1 MTHAS
6 AVDHFLAHPLP
17 GENCQCNEAFRLE
30 DVLKNVFMKDMV
42 GQTEAIE
49 GGQVHYCPDMLW
61 MLYPWSVQ
69 GQAEQ
74 PHLVSGTPAHDRGVG
89 TK

>member
-1 MTHAS
+1 
-6 AVDHFLAHPLP
+6 
-17 GENCQCNEAFRLE
+17 
-30 DVLKNVFMKDMV
+30 MKDMV
-42 GQTEAIE
+42 GQTEAIG

-74 PHLVSGTPAHDRGVG
+74 PHLVSGTPAHHRGVG